1 MKDDVFYTVGRFPK
15 CLTCTGRQSGVIFAR
30 ASCAPAKPARAG
42 VFRDMTLACL
52 RKKALTPKQKSRT
65 ARQQKRPVLFIAG
78 EDDVIIYAEASAR
91 RLEKLLPDVQ
101 THLLKNCGHAVM
113 QAASLIIPFLDKKVI
128 TV

>member
-1 MKDDVFYTVGRFPK
+1 M
-15 CLTCTGRQSGVIFAR
+15 
-30 ASCAPAKPARAG
+30 
-42 VFRDMTLACL
+42 
-52 RKKALTPKQKSRT
+52 
-65 ARQQKRPVLFIAG
+65 PVLFIAG